1 MRIDS
6 LNKFQTLDSLRKR
19 VAKVRYY
26 EPLWRYYRLVQYI
39 PTALGINGLG
49 LVDIPPDIVFGKLV
63 EGESKESLKRCVLRN
78 WRKQIRKG
86 GTTINFEVERHVGN
100 PDILQYTEQIL
111 KIRQQEMERVI
122 LYTGGEN
129 VNLKALWLTAWGYK
143 VLSALGFSTSCSR
156 KEFDLVETAL
166 NKIGVSV
173 KTNTDTEAS
182 NAWGKFLHQNDYPV
196 NMSKGLANC
205 IWNVVERQNQGFL

>member
-1 MRIDS
+1 MRIVS

-26 EPLWRYYRLVQYI
+26 EPLWRYYRLVQYV
-39 PTALGINGLG
+39 PAALGINGLG

-63 EGESKESLKRCVLRN
+63 AGESEESLKRCILRN

-86 GTTINFEVERHVGN
+86 GTTINFEMERHVGN

-111 KIRQQEMERVI
+111 KLREQEMERVI
-122 LYTGGEN
+122 VYTGGKN

-143 VLSALGFSTSCSR
+143 VLSTLNLDTWCSR
-156 KEFDLVETAL
+156 KEFDLIETAL

-173 KTNTDTEAS
+173 KKNTETEAS
-182 NAWGKFLHQNDYPV
+182 SAWGKFLHQNEYPV

-205 IWNVVERQNQGFL
+205 IWNVVERDIQGFH